1 MYMIRVLEGEDV
13 NTPKHVDEQF
23 ICRNVVFFALKGLRV
38 RL

>member
-23 ICRNVVFFALKGLRV
+23 ICHNVVFCA
-38 RL
+38 